1 MKTARSR
8 RRPVC
13 VLRSNN
19 YNPVGIII
27 GRDNETMCKVLKQ
40 RHQMTDHKIPSKR
53 RRLPCLETR
62 APFNLFTII
71 AVYLH
76 SIAGRELRCTAQRL
90 HGAGEHTIR
99 PVATTPTDPGS

>member
-1 MKTARSR
+1 
-8 RRPVC
+8 
-13 VLRSNN
+13 
-19 YNPVGIII
+19 
-27 GRDNETMCKVLKQ
+27 
-40 RHQMTDHKIPSKR
+40 MTEHKIPKKR

-62 APFNLFTII
+62 APFNLITII

-99 PVATTPTDPGS
+99 PVATTPTDPGSGQKLLIPATARLDFMQRGIIPHRP